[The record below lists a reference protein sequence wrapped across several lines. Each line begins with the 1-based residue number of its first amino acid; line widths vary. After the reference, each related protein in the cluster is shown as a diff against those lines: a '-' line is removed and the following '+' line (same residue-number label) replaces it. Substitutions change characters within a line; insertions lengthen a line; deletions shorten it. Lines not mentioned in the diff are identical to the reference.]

1 MRPRGLRKEEAILL
15 DWGVEKIEGP
25 VLGARIG
32 GVWAQVC
39 APLKASVIPMGSPG
53 AEPGTLVLGLG

>member
-1 MRPRGLRKEEAILL
+1 ML

-25 VLGARIG
+25 ALGARIVS
-32 GVWAQVC
+32 VWAQVC
-39 APLKASVIPMGSPG
+39 APLKASVIPMGSSG